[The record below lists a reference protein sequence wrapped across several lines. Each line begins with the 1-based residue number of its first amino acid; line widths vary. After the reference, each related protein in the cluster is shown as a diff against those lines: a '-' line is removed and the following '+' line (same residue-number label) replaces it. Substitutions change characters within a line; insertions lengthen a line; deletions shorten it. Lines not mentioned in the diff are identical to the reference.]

1 MTPAAVTS
9 PAAAPAPAA
18 ASKGKG
24 ICSGQSDVVLT
35 GVYDSVVIEDC
46 TRVTLE
52 QVRTSTVVIRR
63 STASIIRSSITDGIT
78 ADASTLLITGGA
90 LGGEIALDVKDSKVD
105 LAGVAIAARREPFRA
120 TGQSRVLTS
129 VCPVRTSASGL
140 RHRHGFVPVMPA
152 AP

>member
-1 MTPAAVTS
+1 M
-9 PAAAPAPAA
+9 
-18 ASKGKG
+18 
-24 ICSGQSDVVLT
+24 CRGQSDVVLS

-52 QVRTSTVVIRR
+52 QVRTTSVVIRR
-63 STASIIRSSITDGIT
+63 STASIIRSTITDGIV
-78 ADASTLLITGGA
+78 ADASTLLITGGD

-105 LAGVAIAARREPFRA
+105 LAGVAIAARGEPFRA

-129 VCPVRTSASGL
+129 VCPVRTVASGL
-140 RHRHGFVPVMPA
+140 RHRHGFVPVTPA